1 MEEGGVGESQG
12 VEFTVKEEY
21 GHSNTS
27 NVPSQSQRVC
37 MPCKGKGFWRSTHKG
52 VFSLSLLDR
61 WKAVC
66 CVGSLRHSHI
76 LVTERHRY
84 FQCFSIKADQ
94 EEESCSSWLCIV
106 PFLDPERHLPAKSE
120 TQPELFGALPAPAR
134 LLPRVFC
141 GGILVTYLCLGLL
154 FPFCFLKSWAPW
166 SCNNASYFVIHL
178 EDRLWF
184 LVSLTLKFQNQED
197 SASSNPFVLPNS
209 VTPPLPTFARVTT
222 AYGSYQDA
230 NIPFPRTSG
239 ARFCGAGRCFLVVW
253 F

>member
-1 MEEGGVGESQG
+1 M
-12 VEFTVKEEY
+12 
-21 GHSNTS
+21 
-27 NVPSQSQRVC
+27 PSQSQHVC
-37 MPCKGKGFWRSTHKG
+37 VPWQRKGLLEEHSQRSLPSEPLGQVESSVLCWQPQTQPHSG
-52 VFSLSLLDR
+52 HRASLLLP
-61 WKAVC
+61 V
-66 CVGSLRHSHI
+66 L
-76 LVTERHRY
+76 LT
-84 FQCFSIKADQ
+84 IKANQ
-94 EEESCSSWLCIV
+94 EEECCSSWLCFV
-106 PFLDPERHLPAKSE
+106 SFLDPERHFPAKSE

-134 LLPRVFC
+134 LLPGVFC

-154 FPFCFLKSWAPW
+154 FPFSFLKSWAPW

-178 EDRLWF
+178 EDRLWV

-197 SASSNPFVLPNS
+197 SASSNPFALPNS

-239 ARFCGAGRCFLVVW
+239 ARFCGAGRSVLFLW